1 MRATARRRRLRE
13 LLERALANMNV
24 SEEEWV
30 RAVRDA
36 RREIMRHIVISP
48 GGGGIATGL

>member
-30 RAVRDA
+30 RAVRETRDE
-36 RREIMRHIVISP
+36 R
-48 GGGGIATGL
+48 

>member
-1 MRATARRRRLRE
+1 MHVSEREKVLQTKVRQRRLRE

-30 RAVRDA
+30 RAVRETRDE
-36 RREIMRHIVISP
+36 R
-48 GGGGIATGL
+48 

>member
-1 MRATARRRRLRE
+1 MQTKVRQRRLRE

-30 RAVRDA
+30 RAVRETRDE
-36 RREIMRHIVISP
+36 R
-48 GGGGIATGL
+48 